1 MIISFPKGAAAN
13 HPLPPRRRDKNGSP
27 TDGQKG
33 NAMATKKTV
42 TKVESE
48 EQEQLLE
55 QQAEEKETVKDAWD
69 EEVPVVVPRKPKGAD
84 QQFYVCVNDRRFT
97 VPANGKQQMLPKP
110 VAEILQAAIEAEY
123 EAEEFADNIPNESG
137 DDPRNHAI

>member
-1 MIISFPKGAAAN
+1 
-13 HPLPPRRRDKNGSP
+13 
-27 TDGQKG
+27 
-33 NAMATKKTV
+33 MATKKTV

-55 QQAEEKETVKDAWD
+55 QQAEEAEPVKGSAWD
-69 EEVPVVVPRKPKGAD
+69 EEVPVVVPRKPKGQD

-123 EAEEFADNIPNESG
+123 KAEDFADNIPNESG

>member
-1 MIISFPKGAAAN
+1 M
-13 HPLPPRRRDKNGSP
+13 
-27 TDGQKG
+27 
-33 NAMATKKTV
+33 
-42 TKVESE
+42 ESE

>member
-1 MIISFPKGAAAN
+1 
-13 HPLPPRRRDKNGSP
+13 
-27 TDGQKG
+27 
-33 NAMATKKTV
+33 MATKKTV
-42 TKVESE
+42 TKVEGE

-55 QQAEEKETVKDAWD
+55 QQAEETKEETAGSAWD
-69 EEVPVVVPRKPKGAD
+69 EKVPVFVPKKPKGQD
-84 QQFYVCVNDRRFT
+84 KQFYVCVNDRRFT

-123 EAEEFADNIPNESG
+123 KAEDFADSIPNESG

>member
-1 MIISFPKGAAAN
+1 MKAAHGTRKFQSSCRAS
-13 HPLPPRRRDKNGSP
+13 RRDRTGIK
-27 TDGQKG
+27 
-33 NAMATKKTV
+33 
-42 TKVESE
+42 
-48 EQEQLLE
+48 
-55 QQAEEKETVKDAWD
+55 AEEDDA
-69 EEVPVVVPRKPKGAD
+69 AQD

-123 EAEEFADNIPNESG
+123 KAEDFADNIPNESG

>member
-1 MIISFPKGAAAN
+1 
-13 HPLPPRRRDKNGSP
+13 
-27 TDGQKG
+27 
-33 NAMATKKTV
+33 MATKKTV

-55 QQAEEKETVKDAWD
+55 QQAEETKEENAGSAWD
-69 EEVPVVVPRKPKGAD
+69 EEVPVVVPRKPKGQD

-123 EAEEFADNIPNESG
+123 KAEDFADNIPNESG